1 MAEAVKATR
10 RYDSTRRREQ
20 AAATRLEILE
30 AAQRLFERD
39 GYVATTMAVI
49 AVEAGVALKTVYL
62 AFETK
67 AGLLRALWHL
77 RLRGDEADVPIP
89 GRQWYRDVIAEP
101 DPGRQ
106 LRLGAHNARVVKER
120 AAKLMR
126 VMRDAAGTDADS
138 AELWR
143 RIQDD
148 FYANQRTIVDSI
160 DAKGALAP
168 GLDAARAA
176 DILWTLNHP
185 DVWHLLVGERG
196 WPPEQWE
203 QWFAD
208 TACAQ
213 LLSRPAPAAAPAA

>member
-1 MAEAVKATR
+1 MAEPVKPKR

-39 GYVATTMAVI
+39 GYTATTMA
-49 AVEAGVALKTVYL
+49 AVATEAGVALKTVYL

-77 RLRGDEADVPIP
+77 RLRGDEDDVPIAE
-89 GRQWYRDVIAEP
+89 RQWYRDVIAEP
-101 DPGRQ
+101 DPERQ
-106 LRLGAHNARVVKER
+106 LRLGARNARQVKGR
-120 AAKLMR
+120 AANLMR
-126 VMRDAAGTDADS
+126 AMRDAAGTDADS
-138 AELWR
+138 AALWR

-148 FYANQRTIVDSI
+148 FLANQRAVVDAI
-160 DAKGALAP
+160 DAKGGLAP

-196 WPPEQWE
+196 WTPEEWE

-213 LLSRPAPAAAPAA
+213 LLGR

>member
-1 MAEAVKATR
+1 MPEPVKAKR

-39 GYVATTMAVI
+39 GYTATTMAAI
-49 AVEAGVALKTVYL
+49 ATEAGVALKTVYL

-77 RLRGDEADVPIP
+77 RLRGDEDDVPIAE
-89 GRQWYRDVIAEP
+89 REWYRDVLAEP
-101 DPGRQ
+101 DSERK
-106 LRLGAHNARVVKER
+106 LRLGARNARQVKGR
-120 AAKLMR
+120 AANLMR
-126 VMRDAAGTDADS
+126 AMRDAAGADADS
-138 AELWR
+138 AALWR
-143 RIQDD
+143 RILDD
-148 FYANQRTIVDSI
+148 FLVNQRAVIDAI

-196 WPPEQWE
+196 WTPEEWE

-213 LLSRPAPAAAPAA
+213 LLGR